1 MDERLS
7 RAVAVRSANESRR
20 GVNRKV
26 AAEPVNLVLVYRPNA
41 VGVEDFNRIER
52 RVRSIADNINVYV
65 QKDEVPDSALVEEL
79 ARHKTLVF
87 SPLTMHSFHVRRGR
101 VYSGRPMQK
110 SEQLL
115 RLELA
120 GVPVPAWTSLH
131 RGKHFDPAF
140 WGEHVVVKPE
150 IGSAGRGV
158 SVHETRW
165 LNERSASFKPFA
177 RNGHNFI
184 VQKIVRNPEVSK
196 MRVQVL
202 FDEVLCSYRYRYP
215 DDVKPGTEE
224 NIELFQKHFIT
235 FENIPEFHFSEAIAA
250 HARQCH
256 RSFDGVALLALDVVF
271 DDAGNHYFIEANP
284 GGNTWHYSS
293 EYMGDRLTRHG
304 VYLEQQFGAFD
315 RAGDVLARRA
325 QEEAL

>member
-1 MDERLS
+1 MATD
-7 RAVAVRSANESRR
+7 
-20 GVNRKV
+20 
-26 AAEPVNLVLVYRPNA
+26 PINLVLVYRPNA
-41 VGVEDFNRIER
+41 VGVDDFNQIGRRIRE
-52 RVRSIADNINVYV
+52 VADNINVYV
-65 QKDEVPDSALVEEL
+65 QKDEVPGGALLDEL
-79 ARHKTLVF
+79 AQHPTLVF
-87 SPLTMHSFHVRRGR
+87 SPLAMHSFHVRRGR
-101 VYSGRPMQK
+101 VYCGRPMQK

-120 GVPVPAWTSLH
+120 GVPVPQWTSLH
-131 RGKHFDPAF
+131 RGKRFDPAV
-140 WGEHVVVKPE
+140 WGEHVIVKPE

-165 LNERSASFKPFA
+165 LNEHSATFKPFA

-184 VQKIVRNPEVSK
+184 VQKIVRNPEISK

-215 DDVKPGTEE
+215 DSVDPGTEE
-224 NIELFQKHFIT
+224 NLELFQKHFIT
-235 FENIPEFHFSEAIAA
+235 FNNIPEFYCSDTISEQTRRCYLA
-250 HARQCH
+250 
-256 RSFDGVALLALDVVF
+256 FDGVALLALDLVL
-271 DDAGNHYFIEANP
+271 DDSGDHYFIEANP

-293 EYMGDRLTRHG
+293 EYMGDKLTRHG
-304 VYLEQQFGAFD
+304 VFLEQQFGAFE